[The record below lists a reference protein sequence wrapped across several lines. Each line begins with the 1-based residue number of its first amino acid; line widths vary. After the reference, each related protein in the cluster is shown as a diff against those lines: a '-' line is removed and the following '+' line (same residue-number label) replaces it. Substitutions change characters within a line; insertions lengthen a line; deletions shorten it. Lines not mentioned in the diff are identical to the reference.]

1 MKETNRIIKKNIWVN
16 QREADDLRVKADAA
30 CLTEAEFIRKLIIGY
45 VPPPVPD
52 DRFFQAMD
60 VVDRMADA
68 VNQMAAKMDNS
79 VDMIALMA
87 EARKWHQLRNLI
99 EKEFLRP
106 KEVKTGGSDKDL
118 ADPGQSG

>member
-1 MKETNRIIKKNIWVN
+1 MNRIIKKNIWVN
-16 QREADDLRVKADAA
+16 QREAEDLRAKAQAT
-30 CLTEAEFIRKLIIGY
+30 CLTEAEFIRKLIDGY

-60 VVDRMADA
+60 VIDRMADA
-68 VNQMAAKMDNS
+68 VNQIALKTDNS

-99 EKEFLRP
+99 EMEFLRP
-106 KEVKTGGSDKDL
+106 KEVRIDGGDEDL
-118 ADPGQSG
+118 AHPGQGG

>member
-1 MKETNRIIKKNIWVN
+1 MNSIIKKNIWVN
-16 QREADDLRVKADAA
+16 QREADDLREKSEAA
-30 CLTEAEFIRKLIIGY
+30 CLSEAEFIRKLIDGY

-52 DRFFQAMD
+52 ERFFQAMD
-60 VVDRMADA
+60 VVDKMSDA
-68 VNQMAAKMDNS
+68 VNAMAAKMNNS

-106 KEVKTGGSDKDL
+106 KEVMPDGSDKNL